1 MKLTISLWFVV
12 ACSTNHP
19 VSVTP
24 DAVQLAQYLE
34 AHPASALQ
42 VTDTTGHRYWL
53 YDPVVQN
60 DSLIGVRS
68 RAEPEVRVGLAAGG
82 DRSLARPEFD
92 TPKTVG
98 LASGILMGMVTIVTI
113 MESDH
118 GALIYPAVMSGE

>member
-1 MKLTISLWFVV
+1 MKFIIPLGFVV

-19 VSVTP
+19 VTVTP

-60 DSLIGVRS
+60 DSLIGVKS
-68 RAEPEVRVGLAAGG
+68 RAEPEVRWGLPLAEIRGLA
-82 DRSLARPEFD
+82 RSEFD
-92 TPKTVG
+92 TPKTIG
-98 LASGILMGMVTIVTI
+98 LASGILISMVTIVTI
-113 MESDH
+113 MESEQ
-118 GALIYPAVMSGE
+118 GALVYPALMGGE